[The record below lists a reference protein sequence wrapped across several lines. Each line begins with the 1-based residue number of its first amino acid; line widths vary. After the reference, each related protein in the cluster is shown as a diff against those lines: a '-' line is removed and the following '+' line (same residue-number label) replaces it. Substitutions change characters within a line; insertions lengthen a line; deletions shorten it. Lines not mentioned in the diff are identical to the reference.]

1 MEEYR
6 DDDDARSINSVAT
19 SARLPHSADRAIDT
33 ISPDLPYS
41 KSPFAA
47 SQLFSINPD
56 DTLDAIEEGVP
67 VTWSAEQ
74 DGSSPTSDDE
84 AVYDKRPPVT
94 AVPFR
99 RAIEEEHRPAA
110 RHPVLTTLKRNTRA
124 FPEANRRNLHPDTKP
139 VVQPRVPV
147 SPNPRSPETLSMP
160 PPPLPTKT
168 GQPKKRRV
176 EFPRTETMST
186 EGDRAPLVRVDSN
199 QLIGLRTR
207 LSSRT
212 SQSGLTSLIDAE
224 KREGLWRA
232 RSNSFA

>member
-67 VTWSAEQ
+67 VAWSAEQ

-110 RHPVLTTLKRNTRA
+110 RHPA
-124 FPEANRRNLHPDTKP
+124 AESS
-139 VVQPRVPV
+139 QPPSGAV
-147 SPNPRSPETLSMP
+147 SPVPRSPETLSMP

-176 EFPRTETMST
+176 EFPRTETTST